1 MDLVLLTKTIVE
13 LLCEDKEV
21 VSVKEY
27 ETTDENLIQIEVLVS
42 QNDLGRVIGKNG
54 KTIHS
59 IRNIVQASSNLNVFK
74 KIKIDVDITHNGMI
88 LILISYIEY
97 LFFPP
102 FLFFDL
108 NKLLIKSLNLV
119 TQTRR

>member
-74 KIKIDVDITHNGMI
+74 KIKIDVD
-88 LILISYIEY
+88 SY
-97 LFFPP
+97 
-102 FLFFDL
+102 
-108 NKLLIKSLNLV
+108 
-119 TQTRR
+119 

>member
-13 LLCEDKEV
+13 LLCEDKEA

-59 IRNIVQASSNLNVFK
+59 IRNIVQASSNLNVSK
-74 KIKIDVDITHNGMI
+74 KVKIDVD
-88 LILISYIEY
+88 SY
-97 LFFPP
+97 
-102 FLFFDL
+102 
-108 NKLLIKSLNLV
+108 
-119 TQTRR
+119 